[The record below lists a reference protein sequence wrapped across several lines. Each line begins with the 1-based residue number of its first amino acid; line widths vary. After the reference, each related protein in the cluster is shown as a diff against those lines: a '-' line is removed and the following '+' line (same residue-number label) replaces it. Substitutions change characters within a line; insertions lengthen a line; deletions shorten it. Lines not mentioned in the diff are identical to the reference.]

1 MKREFIRSIW
11 EGSSFIELSF
21 FLYLQSTHNT
31 VSKHR
36 RSSNMPMT
44 KPKRAKMEKLIY
56 DTFDKLDPTGA
67 NVTKYRNLFKS
78 MSDPQFDI
86 FFKKLFASEIDFLT
100 LDVIDYE
107 IDLRLEHVEA
117 AAKVL
122 NVPLTEHVALP
133 HVNKDK
139 DNPIMTKQD
148 VIVGYLHI
156 KRMQQM
162 LSKKNTTSTDVGERS
177 ALTGQVTGKDKN
189 ARDSDSENF
198 ALVTLDAE
206 QTLKEFLG
214 PRADDRVMKA
224 EMYADI
230 SRKGYATLAGLTNDV
245 NNKATLSA
253 VDAYL
258 IGMGIKSDLIT
269 DNLLLRKSTDE

>member
-1 MKREFIRSIW
+1 
-11 EGSSFIELSF
+11 
-21 FLYLQSTHNT
+21 
-31 VSKHR
+31 
-36 RSSNMPMT
+36 MPMT

-56 DTFDKLDPTGA
+56 DTFGALDPTGA

-78 MSDPQFDI
+78 MSDQQFDT
-86 FFKKLFASEIDFLT
+86 FFKNLFASDIDFLT

-122 NVPLTEHVALP
+122 GVPLTEHVALP

-139 DNPIMTKQD
+139 DNPIMTKQE

-230 SRKGYATLAGLTNDV
+230 SRKGYSTLSGLTQDV
-245 NNKATLSA
+245 NNKATLTA

-269 DNLLLRKSTDE
+269 DNLLLRKSTDQ

>member
-1 MKREFIRSIW
+1 
-11 EGSSFIELSF
+11 
-21 FLYLQSTHNT
+21 
-31 VSKHR
+31 
-36 RSSNMPMT
+36 MPMT
-44 KPKRAKMEKLIY
+44 KPKRAEMEKLIY
-56 DTFDKLDPTGA
+56 DTFGALDPTGA

-78 MSDPQFDI
+78 MSDQQFDT
-86 FFKKLFASEIDFLT
+86 FFKNLFVSDIDFLT

-122 NVPLTEHVALP
+122 GVPLTEHVALP

-139 DNPIMTKQD
+139 DNPIMTKQE

-230 SRKGYATLAGLTNDV
+230 SRKGYSTLSGLTQDV
-245 NNKATLSA
+245 NNKATLTA

-269 DNLLLRKSTDE
+269 DNLLLRKSTDQ